1 MRSGMLWNLV
11 SFLFSQGSGFAIF
24 LILAHQ
30 LPPETFGVVALAS
43 IAAEFVAVD
52 GRYACM
58 DAIMQSGRFDKRSL
72 NSAFI
77 AFLAIAGVFAVSLWM
92 ASGAVSQF
100 YGAPLIAAFMPV
112 FGLLLLPIPWLA
124 VTDALMNRELAFK
137 QQTTRS
143 IVGTLAGGV
152 VGIAFAFSPWLI
164 WALVAQRIAT
174 IVATVL
180 LQFSYTKWLPGPT
193 ISWPS
198 VRNFVARFF
207 PLVAIGMMNQMVN
220 RAVVIF
226 FGARYDALTVAL
238 VRAAE
243 RLSETLQGPVM
254 TPLWALWFPL
264 MSKSQ
269 GDIRAERDVYNGI
282 VRTAAFSVFP
292 AFAGL
297 AMVAPQVA
305 ALFLPEQYTGVAT
318 LLRISALATMTAPIA
333 WFHSIAMASLG
344 MNRASLVYT
353 GAVTAVSLAVL
364 LCVPNVSAEVLYLIV
379 IIPSLVLSI
388 PGAFI
393 VNRRL
398 KQTNLEYYMGLLPP
412 AIATTAMICV
422 VEVLQVLIGG
432 QPPIITLAASA
443 LIGAAV
449 YCAWLVVF
457 HRRWFEQR
465 ILMLRGRQVEA

>member
-1 MRSGMLWNLV
+1 
-11 SFLFSQGSGFAIF
+11 
-24 LILAHQ
+24 
-30 LPPETFGVVALAS
+30 
-43 IAAEFVAVD
+43 
-52 GRYACM
+52 
-58 DAIMQSGRFDKRSL
+58 
-72 NSAFI
+72 
-77 AFLAIAGVFAVSLWM
+77 
-92 ASGAVSQF
+92 
-100 YGAPLIAAFMPV
+100 
-112 FGLLLLPIPWLA
+112 
-124 VTDALMNRELAFK
+124 
-137 QQTTRS
+137 
-143 IVGTLAGGV
+143 
-152 VGIAFAFSPWLI
+152 
-164 WALVAQRIAT
+164 
-174 IVATVL
+174 
-180 LQFSYTKWLPGPT
+180 
-193 ISWPS
+193 
-198 VRNFVARFF
+198 
-207 PLVAIGMMNQMVN
+207 
-220 RAVVIF
+220 
-226 FGARYDALTVAL
+226 
-238 VRAAE
+238 
-243 RLSETLQGPVM
+243 
-254 TPLWALWFPL
+254 
-264 MSKSQ
+264 
-269 GDIRAERDVYNGI
+269 
-282 VRTAAFSVFP
+282 
-292 AFAGL
+292 
-297 AMVAPQVA
+297 MVAPQVA